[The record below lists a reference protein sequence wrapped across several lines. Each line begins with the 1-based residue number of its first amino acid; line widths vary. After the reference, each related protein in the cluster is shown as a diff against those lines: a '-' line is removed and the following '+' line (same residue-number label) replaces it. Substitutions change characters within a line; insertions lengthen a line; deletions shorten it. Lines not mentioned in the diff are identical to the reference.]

1 MGRVLDFELQVE
13 PDKLSQFKV
22 ANNYTLFSSEFVRR
36 HGKHLIGTTTTTWF
50 LLDIAF
56 YGQNLAQKDIFP
68 TMGLIKKANHV
79 NALEEVFDTS
89 RAMFIMALLGTF
101 PGYWFTV
108 FLIEKLGSTTFVLPA
123 ELFPTRLRSSCHAL
137 STASGKAG
145 AMVGAFGVQYF
156 TLDGDV
162 KKIRIAMLLLAFTNM
177 LGFAFTFL
185 VSETKGKSLEEISAE
200 DDLGNDTTQ
209 GPAVKRSVSSS
220 TSGTYA

>member
-22 ANNYTLFSSEFVRR
+22 PNNYTLFSSEFVRR
-36 HGKHLIGTTTTTWF
+36 HGKHLIGNTTTTWF

-79 NALEEVFDTS
+79 NALQEVFGTS
-89 RAMFIMALLGTF
+89 RAMFIVAILGTF
-101 PGYWFTV
+101 RGYWFTV

-137 STASGKAG
+137 STACFEHG
-145 AMVGAFGVQYF
+145 
-156 TLDGDV
+156 
-162 KKIRIAMLLLAFTNM
+162 IREGWGY
-177 LGFAFTFL
+177 GFAFTFL

>member
-1 MGRVLDFELQVE
+1 MF
-13 PDKLSQFKV
+13 FF
-22 ANNYTLFSSEFVRR
+22 ANFGPN
-36 HGKHLIGTTTTTWF
+36 
-50 LLDIAF
+50 
-56 YGQNLAQKDIFP
+56 
-68 TMGLIKKANHV
+68 
-79 NALEEVFDTS
+79 
-89 RAMFIMALLGTF
+89 
-101 PGYWFTV
+101 
-108 FLIEKLGSTTFVLPA
+108 STTFVLPA

-162 KKIRIAMLLLAFTNM
+162 KKIRSAMLLLAFTNM